1 MKSGFISL
9 IGRPNAGKS
18 TLLNQIIGS
27 KIAITSS
34 KPQTTRDNI
43 QGIYNS
49 EDTQMIFVDTPGIH
63 KPKHNL
69 GKYLNKEAY
78 YSMHDVDLLLLV
90 IDAKEK
96 IGKGD
101 IFVLEKLKEIK
112 KTTILVI
119 NKVDAIKKEEILKI
133 IDIYKDLY
141 DFADI
146 VPVSALTGDNI
157 DLLLKILKT
166 YLKDEIQYYGDK
178 EVTNKPLSFRL
189 KEVIREKILLLTE
202 EEVPHSTG
210 CIIES
215 FEKRKNKYY
224 IRALIIVD
232 RPSLKYIIVGKN
244 GSKIKE
250 IGIKAREDIE
260 QILNE
265 KVYLELFVK
274 VVKNWRDKQSSLI
287 ELGYN
292 ELGK

>member
-244 GSKIKE
+244 GSKIKK